1 MLYRSRGLWATANTK
16 TATIRAFLSFWQ
28 NLKNRVRQSTLDFS
42 EPAKKR
48 QKSIKF
54 SPF

>member
-1 MLYRSRGLWATANTK
+1 MTEQEKEQILRK
-16 TATIRAFLSFWQ
+16 M
-28 NLKNRVRQSTLDFS
+28 KNRVRQSTLDFS

>member
-1 MLYRSRGLWATANTK
+1 MLYRSRGRLATANIK

>member
-1 MLYRSRGLWATANTK
+1 MLYRSLARLATASIK